1 MSVDLLD
8 QKARNQELFF
18 YWVKERQAIHD
29 MKEACLPKPWT
40 DDPILQNY
48 KFCNVQRED
57 DRVTVWI
64 KNHWRDPCR
73 GHPNMWFAMIVARLF
88 NWPETLDAIGFPMM
102 PPLSTGSSCSNVN
115 ALIDWDKVKETWRS
129 TLKRRRDELGLKI
142 FTGAYLVSTN
152 GVAMD
157 KIDYILDRVLTPIW
171 ERGRAPRDYKVET
184 VPSIQS
190 FKRVPFPENLKD
202 YWEFLIK
209 FDGLGSFMAGQVVAD
224 LKYVDPVLE
233 EAEDWMTFAPL
244 GPGSIRG
251 LNRFFGRLKEKPL
264 KQEQGLRELLE
275 VQKRLEVEHGIELPV
290 HDIQNCMCESD
301 KYIRLLRGEG
311 KVRAGYKG
319 T

>member
-1 MSVDLLD
+1 MTVDLLD

-29 MKEACLPKPWT
+29 KKEAGLPKPWT

-48 KFCNVQRED
+48 KFCNVKRED

-88 NWPETLDAIGFPMM
+88 NWPDTLDAIGFP
-102 PPLSTGSSCSNVN
+102 LSDFPQ
-115 ALIDWDKVKETWRS
+115 IKETWRN
-129 TLKRRRDELGLKI
+129 TLKRRRDDIGLKI

-157 KIDYILDRVLTPIW
+157 KIDYVLDRILTPIW
-171 ERGRAPRDYKVET
+171 ERGCSPEELWNTAGGVEDTESLTLRDYWT
-184 VPSIQS
+184 H
-190 FKRVPFPENLKD
+190 LTT
-202 YWEFLIK
+202 

-233 EAEDWMTFAPL
+233 KAEDWMTFAPL

-275 VQKRLEVEHGIELPV
+275 VQKRLEVEHGIFLPV

-301 KYIRLLRGEG
+301 KMIRLMRNEG
-311 KVRAGYKG
+311 KVRSKYEGV
-319 T
+319 